1 MTADTD
7 DDADTAEDQRLDDAD
22 RDADLDDLGDYP
34 TRAPRRSRRSYED
47 E

>member
-7 DDADTAEDQRLDDAD
+7 DDADNAEDQRLDDAD

-34 TRAPRRSRRSYED
+34 TRAPRRRKGRDD

>member
-1 MTADTD
+1 MNDDTD
-7 DDADTAEDQRLDDAD
+7 DADNAEDQRLDDAD